1 MGTSENE
8 KLELIRLVERSHL
21 SVGRTLATLGISR
34 PTFYRWVARYQR
46 LGASGLE
53 DWCSGPHR
61 VWNRIPESVRQQ
73 VIELALEQ
81 PELSSREL
89 AVTFTDARGYFIS
102 EASVY
107 RLLKAQDLMGTP
119 AFRVMSS
126 RIRPPPRTRYGRL
139 TSPISRS
146 SVGVG
151 SICRPSSM
159 TSRAMSLPGSC
170 TRR

>member
-8 KLELIRLVERSHL
+8 KLELIPLVERSHL

-61 VWNRIPESVRQQ
+61 VWNRIPESFRQQ
-73 VIELALEQ
+73 VLALALEQ
-81 PELSSREL
+81 AELSSRKL
-89 AVTFTDARGYFIS
+89 AVTFTDERGYFIS

-107 RLLKAQDLMGTP
+107 RLLKAPDLIVTP
-119 AFRVMSS
+119 AFRVM
-126 RIRPPPRTRYGRL
+126 T
-139 TSPISRS
+139 
-146 SVGVG
+146 
-151 SICRPSSM
+151 
-159 TSRAMSLPGSC
+159 AADEF
-170 TRR
+170 

>member
-73 VIELALEQ
+73 AIELALEQ

-119 AFRVMSS
+119 AFRVMTAADEFKDKTTA
-126 RIRPPPRTRYGRL
+126 PNPLWQTDFTYL
-139 TSPISRS
+139 KVVNFHTKL
-146 SVGVG
+146 VQ
-151 SICRPSSM
+151 
-159 TSRAMSLPGSC
+159 
-170 TRR
+170 

>member
-73 VIELALEQ
+73 VIELALE
-81 PELSSREL
+81 
-89 AVTFTDARGYFIS
+89 
-102 EASVY
+102 
-107 RLLKAQDLMGTP
+107 
-119 AFRVMSS
+119 
-126 RIRPPPRTRYGRL
+126 
-139 TSPISRS
+139 
-146 SVGVG
+146 
-151 SICRPSSM
+151 
-159 TSRAMSLPGSC
+159 
-170 TRR
+170 